1 VNENLNKNNSA
12 PMRCEDIESLATLYS
27 CDELDPDTRA
37 ALESHTAQCSDCAA
51 DFSREARLH
60 QAFASFSQL
69 ADSLDRSGLL
79 LAECRSR
86 LSEAIDDHQAKI
98 NQPGWLSIF
107 SPAAWWTVMRN
118 TLVYHPAVT
127 MAALVVVSFMAG
139 VAGQRLQ
146 VAKLTV
152 APRPTVATASAQ
164 PPVQISVTHPTA
176 PKLTDQQLYSASS
189 ANVAWVS
196 PSGSRTPTVQ
206 VQLMSETPTSI
217 VGAPEDADVERA
229 LMFVL
234 ENGQRFGP
242 NARLESLDVLRTCA
256 ADPEVRRSLC
266 AAARA
271 DQNPDVRK
279 KALESL
285 QGFEQ
290 DPAVRQTILD
300 ALQNDSNSGIRV
312 EAINLL
318 VNSLQAEIASGP
330 MDPQVVAVLR
340 DRLRNDP
347 NNYVRLHSAAALRA
361 LGSDARP

>member
-1 VNENLNKNNSA
+1 VNENFNKNNSA
-12 PMRCEDIESLATLYS
+12 PIRCEDIELLATLYS

-37 ALESHTAQCSDCAA
+37 ALESHAAQCSDCAA
-51 DFSREARLH
+51 DFSRETRLH
-60 QAFASFSQL
+60 QAFASFSQP

-79 LAECRSR
+79 LAECRSS
-86 LSEAIDDHQAKI
+86 LSEAIDDYHAKI

-118 TLVYHPAVT
+118 TLVYHPAMT
-127 MAALVVVSFMAG
+127 MAALVVISFMAG
-139 VAGQRLQ
+139 VAGQRMQ
-146 VAKLTV
+146 VAKLPIAIHPV
-152 APRPTVATASAQ
+152 LTASA
-164 PPVQISVTHPTA
+164 PPPAQTSVTHSSS

-242 NARLESLDVLRTCA
+242 GARLESLDVLRTCA

-271 DQNPDVRK
+271 DQNPDVRM

-290 DPAVRQTILD
+290 DPAVRQAILD
-300 ALQNDSNSGIRV
+300 ALQNDSSSAIRV

>member
-1 VNENLNKNNSA
+1 VIENFSNLA
-12 PMRCEDIESLATLYS
+12 PIRCEDIETLATLYT
-27 CDELDPDTRA
+27 CDELDPGARA
-37 ALESHTAQCSDCAA
+37 ALEAHAAQCSDCAA
-51 DFSREARLH
+51 IFTREARLQ
-60 QAFASFSQL
+60 QAFAAFDQP

-79 LAECRSR
+79 LAACRSR
-86 LSEAIDDHQAKI
+86 LSEAIDDHQAKL
-98 NQPGWLSIF
+98 NQPGWRSIF
-107 SPAAWWTVMRN
+107 SPAAWWMVMRN
-118 TLVYHPAVT
+118 TLVYHPAMT

-146 VAKLTV
+146 VAKLPV
-152 APRPTVATASAQ
+152 APRPVAVTATVA
-164 PPVQISVTHPTA
+164 PPPTVAVVSHSSA

-196 PSGSRTPTVQ
+196 PSGSPTPTVQ
-206 VQLMSETPTSI
+206 VQLMSDTPTSI

-242 NARLESLDVLRTCA
+242 GARLEALDVLQTCA

-271 DQNPDVRK
+271 DQNPDVRM
-279 KALESL
+279 KALKSL
-285 QGFEQ
+285 QGYEQ
-290 DPAVRQTILD
+290 DPAVRQAILD
-300 ALQNDSNSGIRV
+300 ALQNDSNSVIRV

-318 VNSLQAEIASGP
+318 VNSLQTEMASGQI
-330 MDPQVVAVLR
+330 DPQVVAVLR

-347 NNYVRLHSAAALRA
+347 NNYVRLHSAAGLHA
-361 LGSDARP
+361 LGLDGRP

>member
-1 VNENLNKNNSA
+1 VNENLDKNNSL
-12 PMRCEDIESLATLYS
+12 PIRCEDIESLATLYS
-27 CDELDPDTRA
+27 CDELDADTRA
-37 ALESHTAQCSDCAA
+37 ALESHAAQCSDCAA
-51 DFSREARLH
+51 LFSREARLQ
-60 QAFASFSQL
+60 QAFSSFDQP

-127 MAALVVVSFMAG
+127 MAALVVISFMAG
-139 VAGQRLQ
+139 VAGQRMQ
-146 VAKLTV
+146 VAKLPV
-152 APRPTVATASAQ
+152 AAHPVLTAST
-164 PPVQISVTHPTA
+164 PPPAQISVMHPTA

-196 PSGSRTPTVQ
+196 PSGSPTPTVQ
-206 VQLMSETPTSI
+206 VQFMSDTPTSI

-242 NARLESLDVLRTCA
+242 GARLESLDVLRTCA
-256 ADPEVRRSLC
+256 ADSEVRRSLC

-300 ALQNDSNSGIRV
+300 ALQNDSSSGIRV